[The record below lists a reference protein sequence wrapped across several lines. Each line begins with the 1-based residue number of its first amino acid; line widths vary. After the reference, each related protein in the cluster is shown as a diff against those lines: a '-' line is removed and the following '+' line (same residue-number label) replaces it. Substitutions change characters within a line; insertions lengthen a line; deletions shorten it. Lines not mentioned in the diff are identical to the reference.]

1 MVGGRSWSSASVDEP
16 AAADAIVAVVQCDV
30 KHGPR
35 FEGMAADLSRERRG
49 GGEVGAEMRWGALAR
64 AALFGAI
71 ASGVAVGL
79 AALEHPSS
87 RAFLLAVF
95 GLAWSAVTVWAYRRT
110 GKE

>member
-1 MVGGRSWSSASVDEP
+1 
-16 AAADAIVAVVQCDV
+16 
-30 KHGPR
+30 
-35 FEGMAADLSRERRG
+35 
-49 GGEVGAEMRWGALAR
+49 MRWGALAR

-87 RAFLLAVF
+87 LTFLGAVLV
-95 GLAWSAVTVWAYRRT
+95 LAWVAVTAWAYRHT